1 MGFKQL
7 VIIIFLIVVGAIY
20 LILGAVQTST
30 KFEEFYEQ
38 KLEEPKKEQAHYYN
52 IVYVYW
58 VGKEKRALE
67 LIESY
72 REKYHKTGLERA
84 EEIDYIEVKIYDEFL
99 NKNQAKGYYKEFM
112 EKYPESDRYEDI
124 KKRYNELVTF
134 Y

>member
-7 VIIIFLIVVGAIY
+7 VIILILIVVGAVY
-20 LILGAVQTST
+20 LILGAEQTST
-30 KFEEFYEQ
+30 KIEEFYEQ
-38 KLEEPKKEQAHYYN
+38 KLEEPKKERAHYYN

-72 REKYHKTGLERA
+72 REKYQKTGLEKA
-84 EEIDYIEVKIYDEFL
+84 EKIDYIEAKIYDGFL
-99 NKNQAKGYYKEFM
+99 NKNKAKVYYKEFM
-112 EKYPESDRYEDI
+112 EKYPESDKYRDVEQ
-124 KKRYNELVTF
+124 RYNELVTF

>member
-124 KKRYNELVTF
+124 KKRYNELVT
-134 Y
+134 